1 MAEQVLPKIQRKM
14 ISRKGAED
22 NEMLRSG
29 RESDLHGWNKRD
41 EKLLVELNG
50 KLSQTTNTN
59 EIAALEEEKSMITK
73 RIKG

>member
-1 MAEQVLPKIQRKM
+1 M

-59 EIAALEEEKSMITK
+59 EIAALEEEKAMITK

>member
-1 MAEQVLPKIQRKM
+1 MAEQVLPKIQRKR

-29 RESDLHGWNKRD
+29 READLHGWNKRD

-50 KLSQTTNTN
+50 KLSQTTNTD
-59 EIAALEEEKSMITK
+59 EIAALEEEKAMITK

>member
-1 MAEQVLPKIQRKM
+1 
-14 ISRKGAED
+14 
-22 NEMLRSG
+22 MLRSG

>member
-1 MAEQVLPKIQRKM
+1 MPKIQRKM

>member
-1 MAEQVLPKIQRKM
+1 M

-41 EKLLVELNG
+41 EKLLVKLNG

-59 EIAALEEEKSMITK
+59 EIAALEEEKAMITK

>member
-1 MAEQVLPKIQRKM
+1 M

>member
-59 EIAALEEEKSMITK
+59 EIAALEEEKAMITK

>member
-1 MAEQVLPKIQRKM
+1 VAEQVLPKIQRKM

>member
-1 MAEQVLPKIQRKM
+1 M
-14 ISRKGAED
+14 ISRKGADD

>member
-1 MAEQVLPKIQRKM
+1 
-14 ISRKGAED
+14 
-22 NEMLRSG
+22 MLRSG

-59 EIAALEEEKSMITK
+59 EIAALEEEKAMITK

>member
-41 EKLLVELNG
+41 EKLLVKLNG

-59 EIAALEEEKSMITK
+59 EIAALEEEKAMITK